1 MIQKHDF
8 DSTKAGWRQIAGI
21 LDTQIKPVVV
31 IGFIELFV
39 KICLDYLH
47 ELVRDKIPFGRMKSE
62 EYFV

>member
-1 MIQKHDF
+1 MIEKHDF
-8 DSTKAGWRQIAGI
+8 DSMKADWRQIAGM
-21 LDTQIKPVVV
+21 LDANIKPVVV

>member
-1 MIQKHDF
+1 MIEKHDF
-8 DSTKAGWRQIAGI
+8 DSARTGLWQIAGT
-21 LDTQIKPVVV
+21 LDARIKPVVV

-47 ELVRDKIPFGRMKSE
+47 ELVRDKIPFGRMTSE

>member
-1 MIQKHDF
+1 MIEKHDF
-8 DSTKAGWRQIAGI
+8 DSTKADWRQIAGT
-21 LDTQIKPVVV
+21 LDARIKPVVV

-62 EYFV
+62 EYFI